1 MRNLFK
7 IIDNLKRNRIVHKL
21 YGFIKKYPFYIILGI
36 LLLIYTYQTVSVFY
50 HINSYI
56 SDEVWYAPASYN
68 IMTKI
73 FHLNINQTVPFP
85 SGKELVDY
93 FNLEHPPLAKYII
106 GIFIYFLGYDY
117 WVWRIPSWILGDL
130 IIILSFLITRKIV
143 GNNIFGNVA
152 GIIASVL
159 IISDP
164 NMWIMHGIAMLD
176 IYVSFFSL
184 LSLYY
189 LIKDDIQKS
198 SISFGLAFSSKFS
211 GAFLIFPFLYYV
223 RKFDMS
229 IIKRFFYVIILP
241 LLIYLSLNIPLI
253 IYFGFSNWFNKG
265 FLDALEWGITSGH
278 VVNATN
284 QISLPW
290 QWLLNIHPF
299 YLGAYSG
306 NDLYLNNFY
315 ASVNNYFMILWL
327 ILTPLVFILKDKK
340 VTVSYLYPLSI
351 YLGFFL
357 IYMLGND
364 TLFTFYVIDFMP
376 MVYVYI
382 ISSLFLLGLRYYK
395 REIYV

>member
-7 IIDNLKRNRIVHKL
+7 IIDNLKRNKIVHKV

-73 FHLNINQTVPFP
+73 FHLNINQTVSFP
-85 SGKELVDY
+85 SGKELADY

-117 WVWRIPSWILGDL
+117 WVWRIPSWILGNL
-130 IIILSFLITRKIV
+130 IIVLSFLITRKIV

-159 IISDP
+159 IMSDP

-198 SISFGLAFSSKFS
+198 SISFGLSFSSKFS

-223 RKFDMS
+223 RKVDIS
-229 IIKRFFYVIILP
+229 RIKRFFYVIILP

-278 VVNATN
+278 IVNAPN

-364 TLFTFYVIDFMP
+364 TLFTFYVADFMP

-382 ISSLFLLGLRYYK
+382 VSSLFLLGLRYYK
-395 REIYV
+395 REIDV